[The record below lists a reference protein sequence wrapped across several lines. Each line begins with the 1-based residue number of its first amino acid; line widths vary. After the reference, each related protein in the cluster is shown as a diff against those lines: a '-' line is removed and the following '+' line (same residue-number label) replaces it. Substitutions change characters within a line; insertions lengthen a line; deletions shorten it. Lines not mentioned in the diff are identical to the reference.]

1 MSKFASLSVS
11 LREGRRFSDPINPNR
26 FSFVGLMPV
35 QEILKF
41 QPGQIP
47 WVNPRNPNPKSQMA
61 RTIVASV
68 VENRGKF
75 HLLNRG
81 VTIIAEDGK
90 LDHDVLAVDFGTSK
104 KRGLVDGGTTVGALL
119 AAIAGG
125 FTQSQLREEQQFVK
139 LQVSAGRGRTRK
151 W

>member
-1 MSKFASLSVS
+1 MKECATHLEVLALTFWLSYETIPSAVIDRKSENLSRIAAEDGGFMSKFASLSVS

-81 VTIIAEDGK
+81 VTIIAEDGN
-90 LDHDVLAVDFGTSK
+90 
-104 KRGLVDGGTTVGALL
+104 
-119 AAIAGG
+119 
-125 FTQSQLREEQQFVK
+125 
-139 LQVSAGRGRTRK
+139 
-151 W
+151 